1 MIGCIRLVY
10 VSQFYRN
17 DDAFKLDLMD
27 ILTTSINYNTQ
38 EDITGVLCY
47 GNGYFIQC
55 LEGKKSTVNDLYFNK
70 ILKDNRHVSC
80 QLIYF
85 EESKVRLFDQW
96 AMKFAPLNANIRKF
110 FLEHYNNEFNPFLLN
125 TLTIGPFLKLLS
137 KQNEWEYYI

>member
-17 DDAFKLDLMD
+17 DDTFKLDLMNV
-27 ILTTSINYNTQ
+27 LTTSINYNTQ

-70 ILKDNRHVSC
+70 ILKDKRHVSC

-96 AMKFAPLNANIRKF
+96 AMKFAPLNANIRNF
-110 FLEHYNNEFNPFLLN
+110 FLEHYNNEFNPF
-125 TLTIGPFLKLLS
+125 
-137 KQNEWEYYI
+137 Y

>member
-1 MIGCIRLVY
+1 M
-10 VSQFYRN
+10 
-17 DDAFKLDLMD
+17 
-27 ILTTSINYNTQ
+27 
-38 EDITGVLCY
+38 
-47 GNGYFIQC
+47 
-55 LEGKKSTVNDLYFNK
+55 NDLYFNK

-96 AMKFAPLNANIRKF
+96 AMKFAPLNANIRTF

-125 TLTIGPFLKLLS
+125 TLTIGPFLKILS